1 VRVGLYGGTFDP
13 IHNGHIHVI
22 KELITQKI
30 VDHLLVIPAGQPLL
44 REKSPAATGSQ
55 RRTMCQLAINELPS
69 DIKSHVE
76 VNPIEILRDG
86 PSYTID
92 TVEAVEQSF
101 AGDAIVLIVGTDAYQ
116 KIDDVWTDVWSLRDM
131 TDEEKITRQQSAKDI
146 WKSFPHRENFTTWIF
161 DEEICGYVPPIP
173 KPTDEPLEGQM
184 YRWQGSSN
192 SWALAPTIP
201 DDGKIYEWNSLI
213 WNWEEVVLKDNP

>member
-1 VRVGLYGGTFDP
+1 MNLYIETDE
-13 IHNGHIHVI
+13 NGQTKNHPAF
-22 KELITQKI
+22 EDNLIQAFG
-30 VDHLLVIPAGQPLL
+30 VIPEHWEPFIRIEKPEPLVYQIFDS
-44 REKSPAATGSQ
+44 E
-55 RRTMCQLAINELPS
+55 EPS
-69 DIKSHVE
+69 
-76 VNPIEILRDG
+76 
-86 PSYTID
+86 
-92 TVEAVEQSF
+92 
-101 AGDAIVLIVGTDAYQ
+101 YQ

-131 TDEEKITRQQSAKDI
+131 TDEEKIVKQQSAKDI

-161 DEEICGYVPPIP
+161 DEEICRYVPPIP